1 MQIMIEA
8 LFLLNYT
15 WLHDDLNTTCS
26 VFKHL
31 RNFQQMEEKGSAEV
45 IKIFSL
51 GYITVFIYFW

>member
-1 MQIMIEA
+1 MIEA